1 MAKTIKK
8 QYTNRRW
15 IDMGGYY
22 VLEACLYDDWREILR
37 FCQDKEE
44 KDLWIMSSKRM
55 NIEVYYL
62 IDVETLEEAKEEFE
76 SYYTEYL
83 EDQLRYYEDLLDA
96 WEE

>member
-1 MAKTIKK
+1 MANNPK
-8 QYTNRRW
+8 QYVNRRW
-15 IDMGGYY
+15 IDMDGYY
-22 VLEACLYDDWREILR
+22 VLQAFFYDDWREILR
-37 FCQDKEE
+37 FCQNEEE